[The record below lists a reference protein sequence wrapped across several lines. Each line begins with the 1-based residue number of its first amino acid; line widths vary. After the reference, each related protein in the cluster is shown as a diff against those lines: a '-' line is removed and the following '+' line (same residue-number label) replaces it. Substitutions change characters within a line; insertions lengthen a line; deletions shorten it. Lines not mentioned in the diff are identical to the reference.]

1 MQDNDAIT
9 GELMTL
15 VAEIIEVDRS
25 RLTLETHFIRDLEM
39 DSLMAL
45 ELLTALEKKYA
56 IKIPEEA
63 LPEFATLAGVVDVV
77 SARLPAR
84 TAG

>member
-1 MQDNDAIT
+1 MPDSAAIT
-9 GELMTL
+9 EELKTL

-39 DSLMAL
+39 DSLMSL

-56 IKIPEEA
+56 IRIPEEA

-77 SARLPAR
+77 STQLLARA
-84 TAG
+84 AG

>member
-1 MQDNDAIT
+1 MHDRAAIAE
-9 GELMTL
+9 ELKTL

-25 RLTLETHFIRDLEM
+25 RLTPATNFISDLEM
-39 DSLMAL
+39 DSLMSL

-56 IKIPEEA
+56 IRIPEEA
-63 LPEFATLAGVVDVV
+63 LPEFATLAGVIDVV

-84 TAG
+84 AAV

>member
-1 MQDNDAIT
+1 MPDRASIT
-9 GELMTL
+9 EELKTL

-25 RLTLETHFIRDLEM
+25 RLTLATHFIHDLEM
-39 DSLMAL
+39 DSLMSL

-56 IKIPEEA
+56 IRIPEEA
-63 LPEFATLAGVVDVV
+63 LPEFATLAGVVEVV
-77 SARLPAR
+77 STQLLAR